1 MKGRWGSAI
10 LGYMMFMRVMAAQPL
25 TLRLAHFPVEVLA
38 EAEGGGPDKVGCALL
53 RAVRLYLNDS
63 GADRPGWAY
72 PEFLRGK
79 EPGGAMRVEL
89 AINEDLLEGLEDEA
103 GRQRVS
109 ISQLAGHAALYY
121 AAELEAGNIPRRIL
135 EEDDGSVGAP

>member
-1 MKGRWGSAI
+1 
-10 LGYMMFMRVMAAQPL
+10 MMTMRVMAAQPL

-38 EAEGGGPDKVGCALL
+38 GTEGSGPEQIGRALL
-53 RAVRLYLNDS
+53 RAIRLYLNDS

-72 PEFLRGK
+72 PDFLRGK
-79 EPGGAMRVEL
+79 EPGGATQLEL
-89 AINEDLLEGLEDEA
+89 AIEADLLEGLEDEA
-103 GRQRVS
+103 GRQGVS

-135 EEDDGSVGAP
+135 EADDGAVGEV